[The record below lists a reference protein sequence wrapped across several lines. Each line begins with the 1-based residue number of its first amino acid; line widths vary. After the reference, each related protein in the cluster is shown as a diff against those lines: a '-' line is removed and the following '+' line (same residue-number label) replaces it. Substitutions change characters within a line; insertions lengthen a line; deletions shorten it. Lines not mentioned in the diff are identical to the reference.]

1 MGPRNRP
8 LDLDWLED
16 FLTLA
21 ETGNFSRAADLRAIA
36 QPAFSR
42 HIRALEEWAGV
53 DLVDRTAHPVEL
65 TAAGKKFLPLIQ
77 GALSTLEAAR
87 IKARAAQDL
96 ASASLRFATT
106 HSLSILFFPKWL
118 GDLETRLRLGPI
130 QTMTDNSSACEDLMV
145 QRRVQFLLCYGHADV
160 LGKLDEG
167 HYPMER
173 LDVDTLLPVAVP
185 DGSGHPLFQLDGQAV
200 LPILEYSE
208 ASGLGRVM
216 RVKLKHLFAEGADHS
231 SWPNVSIVFTAHNA
245 FLLKSMVLAGRGI
258 AWLPQSLIKDE
269 LASGALTLAG
279 SQKWHLP
286 IDVRLYRQSS
296 EMTPAAEALWR
307 VVAGDGSSTDQNAPH
322 AH

>member
-21 ETGNFSRAADLRAIA
+21 ETGNFSRAAEVRAIA
-36 QPAFSR
+36 QPALSR

-65 TAAGKKFLPLIQ
+65 TAAGKKFQPLIQ

-96 ASASLRFATT
+96 ASASLRFAST

-130 QTMTDNSSACEDLMV
+130 QTMTDNSQTCEDLMV
-145 QRRVQFLLCYGHADV
+145 QRRVQFLLCYGHSDV
-160 LGKLDEG
+160 TGKLDEG
-167 HYPMER
+167 QYPMVK
-173 LDVDTLLPVAVP
+173 LDDDLLLPVAAP
-185 DGSGHPLFQLDGQAV
+185 DASGRPLFELDTQSV

-208 ASGLGRVM
+208 ASGLGRLM
-216 RVKLKHLFAEGADHS
+216 RAKLKHLFAEGVQQAAS
-231 SWPNVSIVFTAHNA
+231 ANVSVTFTAHNA

-258 AWLPQSLIKDE
+258 AWLPQSLITDE
-269 LASGALTLAG
+269 LASGELQLAG

-296 EMTPAAEALWR
+296 DMTPAAEALWR
-307 VVAGDGSSTDQNAPH
+307 VVRGLES
-322 AH
+322 